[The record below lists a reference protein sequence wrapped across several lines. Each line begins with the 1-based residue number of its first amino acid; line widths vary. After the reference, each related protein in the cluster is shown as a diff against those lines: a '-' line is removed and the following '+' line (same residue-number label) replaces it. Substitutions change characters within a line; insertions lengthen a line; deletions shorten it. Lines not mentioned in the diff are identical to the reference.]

1 MERQDQVAALERI
14 VMGAVGLT
22 TRSLAS
28 AAPSIDLTFPQWRA
42 LVILGELEEG
52 ARIGAI
58 ASRVGVTLPATG
70 RLLRRLERRGIV
82 ALATDE
88 DDRRA
93 TRARLTQ
100 QGLEARAAIIDYRRR
115 VLADIAVGLGAAEAG
130 SVDLVI
136 ERLADAFGPF
146 A

>member
-1 MERQDQVAALERI
+1 MEQQNQVTALERI

-28 AAPSIDLTFPQWRA
+28 AAPAIDLTFPQWRA

-52 ARIGAI
+52 ARIGAV

-70 RLLRRLERRGIV
+70 RLLRRLERRGLV

-93 TRARLTQ
+93 TRAKLTE

-115 VLADIAVGLGAAEAG
+115 ILAEIAVSLGAPDAG
-130 SVDLVI
+130 SADPVI
-136 ERLADAFGPF
+136 ERLADALGPF